1 MQFSSALRSSSSAT
15 NQTNTHASH
24 LTPIHRANLRPSRK
38 SLLLLPI
45 TSTLGILTLIST
57 FFISADLASNS
68 YALDGTN
75 LQSEVTAEIDGTH
88 YVTLSASD
96 VTFSITPN
104 NGTASDK
111 KQVDVELS
119 TNVSGGASLYLST
132 SSNKNALYLNG
143 DTNSTSQNIASASS
157 TTTYDNMVNNTW
169 AYSTDDINYQ
179 GVPTLDSPVL
189 LSDIDGI
196 STGTNLILMA

>member
-1 MQFSSALRSSSSAT
+1 MFKQNQQNKIFPRKLVIIPAGALLGALGLISAL
-15 NQTNTHASH
+15 
-24 LTPIHRANLRPSRK
+24 
-38 SLLLLPI
+38 
-45 TSTLGILTLIST
+45 
-57 FFISADLASNS
+57 FIVSDSASNS

-96 VTFSITPN
+96 VAFSITPT

-132 SSNKNALYLNG
+132 SSSKNALYLNG
-143 DTNSTSQNIASASS
+143 DTRR
-157 TTTYDNMVNNTW
+157 Y
-169 AYSTDDINYQ
+169 
-179 GVPTLDSPVL
+179 
-189 LSDIDGI
+189 
-196 STGTNLILMA
+196 

>member
-1 MQFSSALRSSSSAT
+1 MCQFSHKLFSRQKILILAPAFSALS
-15 NQTNTHASH
+15 
-24 LTPIHRANLRPSRK
+24 
-38 SLLLLPI
+38 
-45 TSTLGILTLIST
+45 ILTLVST

-75 LQSEVTAEIDGTH
+75 LNSEVTAEIDGTH

-96 VTFSITPN
+96 VTFSITPT

-132 SSNKNALYLNG
+132 SSSKNVDRLHLLVQF
-143 DTNSTSQNIASASS
+143 SCE
-157 TTTYDNMVNNTW
+157 
-169 AYSTDDINYQ
+169 YS
-179 GVPTLDSPVL
+179 GF
-189 LSDIDGI
+189 
-196 STGTNLILMA
+196 TGTINL

>member
-1 MQFSSALRSSSSAT
+1 MGGCYSGLSKKRSFLRHLSHKISRKFASFSRHSSSYRASRVLVWCAT
-15 NQTNTHASH
+15 NQTNTLVPHPA
-24 LTPIHRANLRPSRK
+24 PIHRVNLRPFRK

-45 TSTLGILTLIST
+45 TSTLGILTLVST

-68 YALDGTN
+68 YALDGTS

-96 VTFSITPN
+96 ATFSITPT

-132 SSNKNALYLNG
+132 SS
-143 DTNSTSQNIASASS
+143 S
-157 TTTYDNMVNNTW
+157 
-169 AYSTDDINYQ
+169 
-179 GVPTLDSPVL
+179 
-189 LSDIDGI
+189 
-196 STGTNLILMA
+196 ILMAILIVLAKALLPPLLPLPTIT